1 MVKNQWVISEAS
13 VTIKTRLMFNGKIDV
28 SGGLFA
34 LHKQTGQE
42 IVPFCICIWF

>member
-1 MVKNQWVISEAS
+1 MVKNQWVIFEAS
-13 VTIKTRLMFNGKIDV
+13 VTMNTILMFNGKIDV

-42 IVPFCICIWF
+42 IVHFCIWF